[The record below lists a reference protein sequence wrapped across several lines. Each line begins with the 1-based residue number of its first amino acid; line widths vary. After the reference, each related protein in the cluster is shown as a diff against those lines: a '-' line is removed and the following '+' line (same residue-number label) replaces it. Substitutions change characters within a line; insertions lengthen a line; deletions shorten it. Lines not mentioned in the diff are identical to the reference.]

1 MVIIGIMT
9 RDWWWK
15 DKKTLA
21 LWHKIHNM
29 TPGEFSKMDPKVKAE
44 LKYWYGNIFFFKAYP
59 AQKPI
64 VDDSAFSVYVHGNN
78 SSGKSYCSA
87 AATAYNI
94 IGWHPERE
102 ISKPKYGDR
111 IVWAFSPS
119 FDIQRTSS
127 QVHLFSTDTPNDIGL
142 LPSLESIE
150 KRGGKVSWGK
160 NRCLDFVKFW
170 DGTVLEFKSA
180 EMKTQNLQA
189 SGIDFCWFDECP
201 SQNMHDEILA
211 RLLRKSGKMIMSFIV
226 EDATAN
232 YIVQDIYKRQE
243 DDEETSFHF
252 IDVYDNMS
260 LDKDEIERYKK
271 RFTESALHWRFSQG
285 GKFQLQPKGHVVYP
299 DFCEQHVIDDLVEQ
313 YDPLRTLW
321 RAWDLGFTR
330 PACVAFQVDKYGKKN
345 VLYSLLG
352 ENIQLTDFID
362 EVNAYEKEI
371 MPDIESTMDLL
382 PHDANR
388 KYDVSPDT
396 SATIFKRKGLQTD
409 VVYVKRDTSVVLA
422 NDELKEFNQGVPKV
436 RLDAKHCNLLN
447 QALASYTR
455 HEETGEPRRDKYFEH
470 LSDAFKLGLFYIS
483 KKLLASEELPTLE
496 PKYYEVEFAT
506 NKERTL
512 N

>member
-1 MVIIGIMT
+1 
-9 RDWWWK
+9 
-15 DKKTLA
+15 
-21 LWHKIHNM
+21 
-29 TPGEFSKMDPKVKAE
+29 
-44 LKYWYGNIFFFKAYP
+44 
-59 AQKPI
+59 
-64 VDDSAFSVYVHGNN
+64 
-78 SSGKSYCSA
+78 
-87 AATAYNI
+87 
-94 IGWHPERE
+94 
-102 ISKPKYGDR
+102 
-111 IVWAFSPS
+111 
-119 FDIQRTSS
+119 
-127 QVHLFSTDTPNDIGL
+127 
-142 LPSLESIE
+142 
-150 KRGGKVSWGK
+150 
-160 NRCLDFVKFW
+160 
-170 DGTVLEFKSA
+170 
-180 EMKTQNLQA
+180 
-189 SGIDFCWFDECP
+189 
-201 SQNMHDEILA
+201 
-211 RLLRKSGKMIMSFIV
+211 MIMSFIV

-362 EVNAYEKEI
+362 EVNSYEKEI